1 MPTVLQVGPYSFIF
15 FSSDRGEPAHIHIKR
30 DRQLAKFW
38 LNPVSLVKN
47 RGFKDHELNDISRLV
62 AVVSRK
68 YFDTIANY
76 EPV

>member
-38 LNPVSLVKN
+38 LSPIALAKN
-47 RGFKDHELNDISRLV
+47 RGFKDHELNEVARLLEEHKLTLLE
-62 AVVSRK
+62 AWHD
-68 YFDTIANY
+68 YFGT
-76 EPV
+76 